1 MIDDT
6 RRPDGASAEP
16 TALALLEAVETE
28 EAGTDLADDIR
39 EDHAPRTSTLVR
51 AAMIAAVVV
60 LTALAGVTGWLA
72 VRAHAAHEANTQ
84 RRTFVEVGRQEAV
97 NLTTIDW
104 HHPDSDVQRIIDLA
118 TGSFHDEF
126 QQRSQPFV
134 DVVKKAQ
141 STTVGTVTAAGI
153 ESESG
158 SQAQVLVAVSVKTSN
173 AGADDPTP
181 RSWRMRLTVQKAGD
195 QMKVANVEFIQ

>member
-84 RRTFVEVGRQEAV
+84 R
-97 NLTTIDW
+97 LTTIDW